1 MMNQFI
7 DRIDHIQTYIQKEE
21 TALMLASRK
30 GSSDIV
36 KLLVDN
42 GADFMAKNKVY
53 TWLNYIMLVCVLNLK
68 NFNLFKLYAI

>member
-7 DRIDHIQTYIQKEE
+7 DRIDHIQIYIQKGE

-36 KLLVDN
+36 KLLVEN
-42 GADFMAKNKVY
+42 GADLMATNKVY
-53 TWLNYIMLVCVLNLK
+53 AWLNNIVLVCVLNLK
-68 NFNLFKLYAI
+68 SLNLS